1 MKTIFK
7 VEMKS
12 IISGC
17 IWAFVCASATLFFLK
32 IGFGNVFFPFSS
44 GEGITVRTV
53 SELFAASS
61 KIKICLIYL
70 ALCLGYFLLYLIL
83 KEIPEKIW
91 ITIFQKRYWVAGGIL
106 IIFVLL
112 ELSGSSISYFAQFFS
127 GMDDTNTV
135 FRTYNPLRSDEFAVN
150 TVYAI
155 SQEANGYQ
163 YFSDIVRGTTTDMF
177 IVYGQPVWDY
187 GILFR
192 PFQIGYLLL
201 GSSRGLSFFW
211 CSRLLVL
218 FMVSFEFGR
227 LILNDKKKLS
237 LCFAML
243 ITLAPVTQ
251 WWFAING
258 LVEQLVFGQLC
269 VLLLDKYMKT
279 DSVRKRILYVISFFW
294 AGGCFVLVF
303 YPAWQIPFG
312 YIFLALMIWI
322 ILKNRKQFAW
332 NGKKDILIIAL
343 VAVIWVLLMTGI
355 LIRSWDTISSVMNTA
370 YPGQRISTEKLTLR
384 ELFSYVYNIF
394 LPMVDTGT
402 KLEWT
407 FLDFFPMGI
416 LLSLYCF
423 VVRKKKD
430 LFLTILLAL
439 DVIFLLIY
447 ILPIPEII
455 LKATLLSM
463 VPASRVIVPLGFVN
477 SLLLFRAITIVASE
491 MTLKKCVIISGS
503 YTIAILII
511 TRKIVTNVG
520 VPFSRLMQVIVLL
533 VFGIMLLLLFLR
545 YKTKKNM
552 LMIFLSMVL
561 AFAGG
566 LVNPV
571 QRGLDF
577 IEDDKVITSIKSIA
591 EQDNGKWIV
600 EGGGFPIMNLP
611 LIAGA
616 PTINCTNTY
625 PDLERWK
632 MLDPNGEY
640 EEIYNRYAHIQ
651 INLTGTEDTTFNLLY
666 PDSFQV
672 ILNVDDMEKLSVKYI
687 LSQNNLESLSNEEVD
702 IVQIADEE
710 GWKIY
715 NINYN

>member
-1 MKTIFK
+1 MNKKREKKTFFI
-7 VEMKS
+7 
-12 IISGC
+12 IISMA
-17 IWAFVCASATLFFLK
+17 IMPVITILFFR
-32 IGFGNVFFPFSS
+32 IAFSS
-44 GEGITVRTV
+44 TFFTYPADAGITIETTLD
-53 SELFAASS
+53 LFR
-61 KIKICLIYL
+61 KFPK
-70 ALCLGYFLLYLIL
+70 G
-83 KEIPEKIW
+83 
-91 ITIFQKRYWVAGGIL
+91 IFVLSFFGFY
-106 IIFVLL
+106 IIFVLLYMVIRKVDTKWYQVLYKYRYVCVGAILVIVVCL
-112 ELSGSSISYFAQFFS
+112 ELSGSSISYFSQFFA
-127 GMDDTNTV
+127 GMDDTNTI

-155 SQEANGYQ
+155 SQEANNYQ

-187 GILFR
+187 GIFFR

-211 CSRLLVL
+211 CSRLLAL
-218 FMVSFEFGR
+218 FMVTFEFGR

-269 VLLLDKYMKT
+269 VLLLDKYMKS
-279 DSVRKRILYVISFFW
+279 DSIRKRILYVISFFW
-294 AGGCFVLVF
+294 AGGCFALVF

-322 ILKNRKQFAW
+322 ILKNRKQFVW

-343 VAVIWVLLMTGI
+343 VVVVWIFLMTGI
-355 LIRSWDTISSVMNTA
+355 LIRSWETILSVMSTA

-384 ELFSYVYNIF
+384 EMFSYVYNIF

-402 KLEWT
+402 KVIWS
-407 FLDFFPMGI
+407 FLDLFPMGI
-416 LLSLYCF
+416 LLALYGLGIK
-423 VVRKKKD
+423 KKKD
-430 LFLTILLAL
+430 LFLTIILAL

-455 LKATLLSM
+455 LKMTLLSM
-463 VPASRVIVPLGFVN
+463 VPASRVVVPLGFLN
-477 SLLLFRAITIVASE
+477 SLLIFRAVIVVASE
-491 MTLKKCVIISGS
+491 ITLKKCVIVSGI
-503 YTIAILII
+503 YAIIILII
-511 TRKIVTNVG
+511 TRNMVLNIG
-520 VPFSRLMQVIVLL
+520 IPFSRSMQVIVLF
-533 VFGIMLLLLFLR
+533 VFGILLLLFLR
-545 YKTKKNM
+545 YRTKNDM
-552 LMIFLSMVL
+552 LIISLVIVL

-571 QRGLDF
+571 QRGIDF
-577 IEDDKVITSIKSIA
+577 IEDDKVITSIKNIV

-600 EGGGFPIMNLP
+600 EGGGFPVMNLP

-632 MLDPNGEY
+632 KLDPEEDY

-651 INLTGTEDTTFNLLY
+651 MNLTETENTTFNLLY
-666 PDSFQV
+666 SDSFQV
-672 ILNVDDMEKLSVKYI
+672 ILNVDDMEKISVKHI
-687 LSQNNLESLSNEEVD
+687 LSQNNLESLSNENVD
-702 IVQIADEE
+702 IVKVSDEE

-715 NINYN
+715 DVNYK